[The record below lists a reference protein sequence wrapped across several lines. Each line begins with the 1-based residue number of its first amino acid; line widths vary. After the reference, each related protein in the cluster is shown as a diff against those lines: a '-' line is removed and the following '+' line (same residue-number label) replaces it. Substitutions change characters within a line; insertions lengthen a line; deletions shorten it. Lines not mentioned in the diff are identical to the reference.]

1 MVKIRLT
8 QTGSTNRKTYRIVAI
23 EEGKRRDGRAIE
35 ILGFYNPLV
44 KPAHIQLKQDRVDY
58 WLSVGAQLTP
68 AAQKIIKGKTSESPL

>member
-8 QTGSTNRKTYRIVAI
+8 QTGSKNRKTYRLIAI

-35 ILGFYNPLV
+35 ILGHYNPLV
-44 KPAHIQLKQDRVDY
+44 KPAHIVIDHDRVNY

-68 AAQKIIKGKTSESPL
+68 TAKKLTERSHP